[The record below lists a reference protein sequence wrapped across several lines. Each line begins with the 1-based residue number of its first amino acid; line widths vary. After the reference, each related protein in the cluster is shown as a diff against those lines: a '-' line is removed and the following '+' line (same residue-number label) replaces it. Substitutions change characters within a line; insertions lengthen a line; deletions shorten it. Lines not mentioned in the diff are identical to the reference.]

1 MAAALLDD
9 DISAHGP
16 SERTLEY
23 ALAASLVL
31 HLALFVVF
39 PAVHFAT
46 LQSPPAQPPL
56 VARLEPAQPAPS
68 AAPPMPVA
76 APPVPVAA
84 PKPPPRPVH
93 KPLVKP
99 RVKPIVRAKPAT
111 KAPPPVASLPE
122 PIVAAPAVAHAE
134 PETPPA
140 TPSAPASQPVA
151 SIAPQ
156 AVAPAAVAERP
167 SEASLAQYRLAV
179 IEAARR
185 YKRYPRVAL
194 DNNWQGR
201 AEVHMAIGADG
212 SIAALSVRASS
223 GHEILDREALDMIRK
238 ATPLTP
244 IPASLRGTAFTL
256 DIPVVFNLE
265 APES

>member
-1 MAAALLDD
+1 MAAALLDGD
-9 DISAHGP
+9 FSAHGP
-16 SERTLEY
+16 SERTLGY

-39 PAVHFAT
+39 PGVRFAT
-46 LQSPPAQPPL
+46 LQPPLAQPPL

-68 AAPPMPVA
+68 AAPPVSVA

-84 PKPPPRPVH
+84 PKPPARPVH
-93 KPLVKP
+93 KP

-156 AVAPAAVAERP
+156 AVAPAAIAERP
-167 SEASLAQYRLAV
+167 SEASLAQYRLGV

-212 SIAALSVRASS
+212 SMAALSVRASS